1 MVIKLDA
8 YGNKQWE
15 HNYGGPG
22 CEGSLS
28 IGNVDIALTNDGG
41 YVLLGVTQS
50 FGAGKMD
57 FWMVK
62 LDDIGNQLWAK
73 TFGGPLDD
81 NTAFI
86 RQTKDGGYVMCGF
99 TASFGLNQSWAL
111 GLKTGQRRQL
121 FGTGLSLADILI
133 F

>member
-1 MVIKLDA
+1 M
-8 YGNKQWE
+8 
-15 HNYGGPG
+15 
-22 CEGSLS
+22 
-28 IGNVDIALTNDGG
+28 
-41 YVLLGVTQS
+41 LGFTQS
-50 FGAGKMD
+50 LGAGKMD

-99 TASFGLNQSWAL
+99 TASFGLNQSWDAWVLKLDKDGNCL
-111 GLKTGQRRQL
+111 GAGCP
-121 FGTGLSLADILI
+121 
-133 F
+133 